1 MCTHISAER
10 RFVGLGVTESPTY
23 LHPCD
28 FFVCL
33 VCVLVWDPSV
43 LFQPSKSDRSSAK
56 RNAIYIFHYPLPLSH
71 LTPSFPLSLPS
82 LSDLIFQLFSSLI
95 PPVLA
100 LFPCYFLPCFKIDS
114 PLLGSAYTSSV
125 PPTFNSSLLHQLGS
139 IQPRSCTPGLW
150 TDYDE
155 QTHKMT
161 SAATTQLPT
170 CPEPSAYVNICLLS
184 DFFGDRVFNLESRV
198 DFDEVVLA
206 VFVHQEFHGASILI
220 AHLQENNRAR
230 EQLYSCELTLFV
242 KMEVVQTFKKEH
254 SFILMSHENKVR
266 IVLPSLHKY
275 MTACNEERSF
285 MFYLY
290 RWWRRIFHHFPVM
303 RS

>member
-1 MCTHISAER
+1 MQFSVCTRISAEQ

-100 LFPCYFLPCFKIDS
+100 LFPCFFLPCFKIDS

-125 PPTFNSSLLHQLGS
+125 PPTFTLLYF
-139 IQPRSCTPGLW
+139 TNW
-150 TDYDE
+150 E
-155 QTHKMT
+155 
-161 SAATTQLPT
+161 A
-170 CPEPSAYVNICLLS
+170 S
-184 DFFGDRVFNLESRV
+184 DLE
-198 DFDEVVLA
+198 A
-206 VFVHQEFHGASILI
+206 
-220 AHLQENNRAR
+220 AHLVCGQITTNR
-230 EQLYSCELTLFV
+230 LT
-242 KMEVVQTFKKEH
+242 K
-254 SFILMSHENKVR
+254 
-266 IVLPSLHKY
+266 
-275 MTACNEERSF
+275 
-285 MFYLY
+285 
-290 RWWRRIFHHFPVM
+290 
-303 RS
+303 